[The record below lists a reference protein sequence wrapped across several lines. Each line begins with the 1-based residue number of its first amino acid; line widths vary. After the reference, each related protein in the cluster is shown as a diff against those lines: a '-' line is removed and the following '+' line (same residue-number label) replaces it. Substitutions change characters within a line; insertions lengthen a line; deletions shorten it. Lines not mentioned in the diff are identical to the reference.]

1 MGSRTIEKWVAAT
14 KTISRNLT
22 KARRRGI
29 ITGSLRKKK
38 VLRIKEIGKGGTKVS
53 WVENSIGARR

>member
-38 VLRIKEIGKGGTKVS
+38 VLRIKEIRKGRAKVS
-53 WVENSIGARR
+53 W